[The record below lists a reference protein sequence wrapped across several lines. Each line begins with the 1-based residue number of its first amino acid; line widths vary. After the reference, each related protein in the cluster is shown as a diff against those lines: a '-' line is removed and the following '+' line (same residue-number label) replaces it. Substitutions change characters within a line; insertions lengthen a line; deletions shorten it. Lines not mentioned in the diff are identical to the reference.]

1 LLDVLLSTR
10 AMLFRPRYG
19 RIGFFALPYLWL
31 FEFAAPVL
39 EICGIITIVLA
50 AVLGVLSRAFFLQFL
65 LFGYAFAT
73 VISIGSVLQE
83 EITYKRYND
92 WQDVVRLVSYCFLE
106 HFPYRQMH
114 MFWRLQGIW
123 QYLRGDTAWGP
134 LKRKG
139 LQSASV
145 P

>member
-1 LLDVLLSTR
+1 LNLSTDNTGDAER
-10 AMLFRPRYG
+10 HHNC
-19 RIGFFALPYLWL
+19 LP
-31 FEFAAPVL
+31 
-39 EICGIITIVLA
+39 
-50 AVLGVLSRAFFLQFL
+50 SRGNHAIAGEFFLQFL

-92 WQDVVRLVSYCFLE
+92 WQDVARLVSYCFLE

-114 MFWRLQGIW
+114 MIWRLQGLW
-123 QYLRGDTAWGP
+123 QYLRGDVAWKP

-139 LQSASV
+139 LESAV
-145 P
+145 DG